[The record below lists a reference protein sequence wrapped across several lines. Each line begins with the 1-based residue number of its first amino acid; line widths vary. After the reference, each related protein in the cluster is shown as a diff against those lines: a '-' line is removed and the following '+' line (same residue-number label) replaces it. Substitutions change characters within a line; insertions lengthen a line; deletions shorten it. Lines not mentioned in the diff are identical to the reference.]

1 MSNANVNAKAT
12 TPVLKLSALLG
23 ECLVVASWDEIEN
36 AFGKQVICKTEDGR
50 AFYGNK
56 RIREFALAQEKAAP
70 FKVGVLEQRT
80 FEKEGKSI
88 TYMHVECNLV

>member
-1 MSNANVNAKAT
+1 MSITNANA
-12 TPVLKLSALLG
+12 PVLRLSALLG
-23 ECLVVASWDEIEN
+23 ECLVVTGWDEIEN

-56 RIREFALAQEKAAP
+56 RIREYALTHTSAGQ
-70 FKVGVLEQRT
+70 FKVDVLEQRK

-88 TYMHVECNLV
+88 TYMHVECDLV